1 MGHLSVFNF
10 ITLNGYYKGLN
21 DDISWHRHGQEES
34 DFASDAAR
42 PEGILMFG
50 RVTYEMM
57 MRYWPT
63 EQAKQSVPAV
73 ANSMNNSKKIVFS
86 RTLKKATWNNSQ
98 LVNDNI
104 ETFVRTLKQGD
115 KNITILGSG
124 SIVTQL
130 ADKGLIDSYQF
141 MLDPVALGDGTPAF
155 KGMTRLLDLTLT
167 SVKNFKSGVVLL
179 NYVPLVGK
187 RDTSGRPAG
196 HS

>member
-10 ITLNGYYKGLN
+10 ITLNGFYKGPN

-34 DFASDAAR
+34 EFASNAAR

-63 EQAKQSVPAV
+63 EQAKEAVPAV
-73 ANSMNNSKKIVFS
+73 AESMNNSKKIVFS
-86 RTLKKATWNNSQ
+86 RTLKKATWKNSQ
-98 LVNDNI
+98 LVSDNI
-104 ETFVRTLKQGD
+104 ETFVRDLKKGD

-141 MLDPVALGDGTPAF
+141 MLDPVVLGEGTPAF
-155 KGMTRLLDLTLT
+155 HGMTRMLDLTLT